1 MSMSEVVET
10 VEKNKLGTLLGVYL
24 PWYVCVW
31 ARRWVMCAAFVDT
44 RTVACCVSPIS
55 ILGIFGAILFL
66 RLPWAV
72 GQAGILGTLLIFLLA
87 GVTVILT
94 VNIMPLLHLCNQP
107 NQTHTHSPRS
117 LFQVMSIAAISTNG
131 TMKGGGAYYMISR
144 AIGPEFGGAVGLVFF
159 AANSVGITFYLIA
172 FAEELGTVTGD
183 SSSWAIIMYA
193 SIALIVL
200 L

>member
-1 MSMSEVVET
+1 
-10 VEKNKLGTLLGVYL
+10 
-24 PWYVCVW
+24 
-31 ARRWVMCAAFVDT
+31 
-44 RTVACCVSPIS
+44 
-55 ILGIFGAILFL
+55 
-66 RLPWAV
+66 
-72 GQAGILGTLLIFLLA
+72 
-87 GVTVILT
+87 
-94 VNIMPLLHLCNQP
+94 
-107 NQTHTHSPRS
+107 
-117 LFQVMSIAAISTNG
+117 MSIAAISTNG